1 MLKKLSVL
9 FVSLLLMVCVFAGCT
24 DNNNNPPS
32 NEGDDTVDVGGNE
45 SESGSGGTVNPDSS
59 ILIAYFS
66 WSGHTEQLAEVI
78 HKQVGGDMFVITP
91 KVPYTTDINKLSGQ
105 ASQELRDNVHPEL
118 ATHVD
123 NFDEY
128 DVIFVGYPNW
138 WSNAPMPV
146 FTFLEEYDFT
156 GKTVVPF
163 SVYGSSVWG
172 NSISS
177 IKSTLPTAT
186 ILDGYCVQEHAM
198 QNVNS
203 DVNSWLKNIGITH

>member
-32 NEGDDTVDVGGNE
+32 NEGGGTVDVGGNE
-45 SESGSGGTVNPDSS
+45 NENGSGGMVNPDSS

-78 HKQVGGDMFVITP
+78 HIQVGGDMFVITP

-105 ASQELRDNVHPEL
+105 ASQELRDNVRPEL

-123 NFDEY
+123 DFDKY

-203 DVNSWLKNIGITH
+203 DVNFWLKKIGITL

>member
-1 MLKKLSVL
+1 MLKKLSAL

-32 NEGDDTVDVGGNE
+32 NEGGGTVDVGGNE
-45 SESGSGGTVNPDSS
+45 NENGSGTVNPDSS

-105 ASQELRDNVHPEL
+105 ASQELRDNVRPEL

-123 NFDEY
+123 DFDKY

-203 DVNSWLKNIGITH
+203 DVNSWLKKIGITL